1 MFEGIRRLSDD
12 KQKDITG
19 NLLLFSL
26 YSLETAYLYSAC
38 SATLII
44 AGIIGMLT
52 YLYVRENNG
61 AYLRLMII
69 IAVGVIALVT
79 INRLFVLN
87 CSWRGCLRIS
97 FISLPIAYLLCDVRI
112 NRYAALSFFYV
123 VFLYTVI
130 MIALADP
137 AELYRIF
144 AASSRNYISVL
155 LIACLFPYYLAC
167 ERDRAEVSIF
177 PALLSLPVSIYVQ
190 SRGGMLASGILVA
203 FSFIWELYLGI
214 GKGAFKSKKKL
225 LRFIMAATL
234 LSGIILFTFSH
245 SSDSAGPVDLT
256 EPADSA
262 DSVDSVDYLSRFYQP
277 EEYPITRSDMW
288 KEYITVTGSS
298 IKHVLLGP
306 PLTACPL
313 ILKEAYN
320 IHNSYFMTHSYMGL
334 AGFLAVLA
342 GGIGYLVL
350 CIKKN
355 RFHLLFLSISF
366 LFRAMTDYLFPMLFC
381 DGIILLMIMTVGME
395 MMRAGDKCAERKNL
409 NHRDSRV

>member
-12 KQKDITG
+12 KGKDITG

-177 PALLSLPVSIYVQ
+177 PALLSFPVSIYVQ

-203 FSFIWELYLGI
+203 FSFIWEFYLGI

-225 LRFIMAATL
+225 LRFLMAAVL
-234 LSGIILFTFSH
+234 LLGIAFFTFSH
-245 SSDSAGPVDLT
+245 SSDSAY
-256 EPADSA
+256 
-262 DSVDSVDYLSRFYQP
+262 SVDYLSRFYQP

-342 GGIGYLVL
+342 GGMGYLVL